1 MFLINGN
8 PLSVDT
14 AFTDADGNQYPA
26 NWLRLSTSEEKA
38 AIGITEVADPVRAD
52 DRFYWNGDINTPKA
66 LEDETQTDQEGNTS
80 TVKGLKSQFIAQIKQ
95 TANTLLQPS
104 DWMVLRQLSRGIGMS
119 HIYEDYRTAVI
130 AKSNELET
138 AIAAVTTVEE
148 LIALDLSFPKQD

>member
-1 MFLINGN
+1 MLFR
-8 PLSVDT
+8 S
-14 AFTDADGNQYPA
+14 
-26 NWLRLSTSEEKA
+26 
-38 AIGITEVADPVRAD
+38 
-52 DRFYWNGDINTPKA
+52 PKA